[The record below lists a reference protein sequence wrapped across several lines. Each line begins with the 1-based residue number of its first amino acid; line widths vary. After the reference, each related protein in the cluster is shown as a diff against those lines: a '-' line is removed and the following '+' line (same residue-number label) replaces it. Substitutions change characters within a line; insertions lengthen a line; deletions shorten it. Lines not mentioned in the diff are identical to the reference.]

1 MKTIQ
6 FAEKSLILDASGIL
20 FWPDREIAVVA
31 DLHLEKA
38 TYFAQQGQLLP
49 PQESRET
56 LLKLR
61 AALNRVGCRSL
72 ILLGDSFH
80 DAEGFARMDHHAR
93 QLWEQICKTYAVTFV
108 IGNHDGLFVP
118 PNTQGIN
125 YLEVEGITFRHQA
138 VKGALAEISG
148 HYHPKASLKLRGSRI
163 TRSCFIADAKRIILP
178 AFGTLTG
185 GMDIRSE
192 EIAALFSMNYTA
204 YLLGEGRVYSVPV
217 SGINVR

>member
-1 MKTIQ
+1 M
-6 FAEKSLILDASGIL
+6 LDASGIL

-61 AALNRVGCRSL
+61 AALDRVGCRSL

-80 DAEGFARMDHHAR
+80 DAEGFDRLDSHAR
-93 QLWEQICKTYAVTFV
+93 QLWEQICKIHAVTFV
-108 IGNHDGLFVP
+108 VGDHDGLFVP
-118 PNTQGIN
+118 PNTQGASC
-125 YLEVEGITFRHQA
+125 LELEGITFRHQA

-163 TRSCFIADAKRIILP
+163 TRPCFIADTKRIILP

-192 EIAALFSMNYTA
+192 EIAALFSTDYTA
-204 YLLGEGRVYSVPV
+204 HLLGEEKVYSVPA
-217 SGINVR
+217 SSI

>member
-1 MKTIQ
+1 M
-6 FAEKSLILDASGIL
+6 
-20 FWPDREIAVVA
+20 A

-56 LLKLR
+56 LSKLR
-61 AALNRVGCRSL
+61 ATLDRVGCRSL

-80 DAEGFARMDHHAR
+80 DAEGFDRLNSHAR

-108 IGNHDGLFVP
+108 VGNHDGLFVP
-118 PNTQGIN
+118 PNTQGADC
-125 YLEVEGITFRHQA
+125 LELEGITFRHQA
-138 VKGALAEISG
+138 IKGALAEISG

-163 TRSCFIADAKRIILP
+163 TRPCFIADTKRIILP

-185 GMDIRSE
+185 GMDVHSR
-192 EIAALFSMNYTA
+192 EIAALFSTDYTVH
-204 YLLGEGRVYSVPV
+204 LLGEGKVYSVPAR
-217 SGINVR
+217 SI